1 MDLLIKEKVVAEA
14 QVARLGNASAGPPE
28 LLMARCVAMGM
39 IDDQKLMQYLAQR
52 FALPTVNLESLS
64 ITPEVAA
71 IFPLAVLEKMQ
82 AVPIKASDSTVVVT
96 LADPTFIPMVTEK
109 IKNSLRKQTEVTL
122 TSFSHLQGY
131 FGRMGGKPVV
141 TSASLSAVAAVK
153 QAGVQTKA
161 RPTPVPE
168 TGDAVAVLNTIFVDA
183 VKAGAS
189 DIHIEPTRNSIRV
202 RLRVDGN
209 LIDLKELP
217 ISLKETLVARTK
229 VLAKLDTAERRMPQD
244 GKLKTTV
251 AGREY
256 DLRVNVL
263 PMIYG
268 ESVVM
273 RLIKQDS
280 MNLSF
285 SNLGF
290 SSHQEKLF
298 RRAINAPYGITLVTG
313 PTGSG
318 KTTTL
323 YAALTELNSPTMK
336 LATVEDPVEYNLE
349 GICQTQVN
357 KEVGLGFA
365 EVLRA
370 LLRQDPDVILVGEI
384 RDPETAAMAVQAG
397 LTGHIVLSTLHTND
411 APSAILRLT
420 NMGLEPILVVSAV
433 NLVVAQRL
441 LRKLCDHCRYSSVIT
456 SEEVRAFGLPEDK
469 YAHTPVYRAKGC
481 KECGGAGYKGRI
493 VVYEV
498 MELTEDLKELVLKG
512 ENSLGLRK
520 AAIKNGMETLPIAA
534 LNRAIAGLTSLQEAI
549 SCVVN

>member
-1 MDLLIKEKVVAEA
+1 VVA
-14 QVARLGNASAGPPE
+14 
-28 LLMARCVAMGM
+28 
-39 IDDQKLMQYLAQR
+39 
-52 FALPTVNLESLS
+52 
-64 ITPEVAA
+64 
-71 IFPLAVLEKMQ
+71 
-82 AVPIKASDSTVVVT
+82 
-96 LADPTFIPMVTEK
+96 LADPTFIPAVTEK
-109 IKNSLRKQTEVTL
+109 IKNSLRKNTEVTL
-122 TSFSHLQGY
+122 TSFSSLQAY
-131 FGRMGGKPVV
+131 FSRIGGKQL
-141 TSASLSAVAAVK
+141 SAAAPSAVSAVAAAK
-153 QAGVQTKA
+153 NAALA
-161 RPTPVPE
+161 RRPLGDTS
-168 TGDAVAVLNTIFVDA
+168 DAVAVLNTIFADA
-183 VKAGAS
+183 VKMGAS
-189 DIHIEPTRNSIRV
+189 DIHMEPTKNSIRV
-202 RLRVDGN
+202 RVRVDGN
-209 LIDLKELP
+209 LLDLKELP
-217 ISLKETLVARTK
+217 VSLKETLVARTK
-229 VLAKLDTAERRMPQD
+229 VLAKLDMAERRMPQD

-285 SNLGF
+285 ANLGF
-290 SSHQEKLF
+290 SAQQEKLF

-323 YAALTELNSPTMK
+323 YAALTELNNPSMK

-349 GICQTQVN
+349 GVCQTQVN

-420 NMGLEPILVVSAV
+420 NMGIEPILVVSAV

-441 LRKLCDHCRYSSVIT
+441 LRKLCDRCRYSSVIT
-456 SEEVRAFGLPEDK
+456 AEEVRAFGLPEEK
-469 YAHTPVYRAKGC
+469 YSNTPVYRAKGC
-481 KECGGAGYKGRI
+481 GECGGAGYKGRI
-493 VVYEV
+493 VIYEV
-498 MELTEDLKELVLKG
+498 MELTEELKELVLKG
-512 ENSLGLRK
+512 DNALALRR
-520 AAIKNGMETLPIAA
+520 AAIKNGMETLPMAA

>member
-1 MDLLIKEKVVAEA
+1 MHGILSYMSQALMDLLIKEKVVAEA
-14 QVARLGNASAGPPE
+14 QVARLGSATDGPPE

-52 FALPTVNLESLS
+52 FALPSVNLESLS

-131 FGRMGGKPVV
+131 FGR
-141 TSASLSAVAAVK
+141 
-153 QAGVQTKA
+153 
-161 RPTPVPE
+161 
-168 TGDAVAVLNTIFVDA
+168 
-183 VKAGAS
+183 AGAS
-189 DIHIEPTRNSIRV
+189 DIHIEPTKNSIRV
-202 RLRVDGN
+202 RLRIDGN
-209 LIDLKELP
+209 LIDLKELS

-244 GKLKTTV
+244 GKLKTTI

-268 ESVVM
+268 ESIVM

-349 GICQTQVN
+349 GVCQTQVN

-456 SEEVRAFGLPEDK
+456 SEEVRAFGLPEEK
-469 YAHTPVYRAKGC
+469 YANTPVYRAKGC

-512 ENSLGLRK
+512 DNSLALRK
-520 AAIKNGMETLPIAA
+520 AAVKNGMETLPMAA